1 MSYQKE
7 EFLKLRKSIIKKD
20 FGRMNDMQLAAVTTT
35 KGPLLVLAGAGSG
48 KTTVLVNRIACL
60 VKYGD
65 AYNSDF
71 VPEISEEDFLRG
83 EAFLRGEREDI
94 PEYAFSYKAAKPYE
108 ILAITFTNKAA
119 GELKERI
126 AAKLGDK
133 AGDIWAGTFHSIC
146 ARILRRYGDLIGY
159 SSHFTIY
166 DTDDQKRVVKDIL
179 KRMSISDKV
188 LPPKYVLNE
197 ISRAKDSLISPE
209 EYIASAGAYPLKA
222 SAGAVFKEYQKQL
235 KAADAMDF
243 DDIIINTVELF
254 KKNSDVLEYYSNKFK
269 YIMVDEYQDTNH
281 AQYVLVSLLAGAHNN
296 ICVVGDDDQ
305 SIYSFR
311 GATIENILSFE
322 DSYPNAKV
330 IRLEQNYRSTS
341 TILDAANAVIAHNKG
356 RKGKTLWTD
365 KKDDSKITL
374 TTLASEQEEGKFIAE
389 VISKSVEKGG
399 KFKDHAVL
407 YRMNA
412 LSGTLEN
419 IFVRSGIPY
428 KVIGG
433 HRFFDRKEIK
443 DVIAY
448 LNVINNPE
456 DSVRL
461 KRIINEPKR
470 GIGETT
476 VKNAEDIA
484 NGLGISLFEV
494 LSHSE
499 EYPTL
504 SRASAKL
511 QLFTGMIKNLM
522 AEAEELSLEEL
533 LDKVLDES
541 GYLSALRAE
550 GPESADRVE
559 NVNELRSGV
568 KTYAEEAE
576 TPSLSEYLEEVAL
589 ISDIDNY
596 NEDDD
601 YVVLMTLHSAKGLE
615 FNTVFLVGME
625 ENIFPGAQTIYGDP
639 NEMEEERRL
648 AYVGITRAKK
658 QLHITNTY
666 TRLLFGN
673 TMRNSGSRFLKEIP
687 PELCD
692 IAGIKP
698 TFGSQKSYGQGGFGS
713 GYQNSYSGGYL
724 SGEKGYYNNSTPIS
738 GKPKATFTATTA
750 SPKTPAVKYTKGIR
764 VRHKIFGD
772 GTVLSVTPMGGDS
785 LLEIAFDTKGT
796 KKLMANFVKMEI
808 L

>member
-1 MSYQKE
+1 MTLTKE
-7 EFLKLRKSIIKKD
+7 EFLNFRKAIIKKD
-20 FGRMNDMQLAAVTTT
+20 FGRMNDMQLSAVTTA

-71 VPEISEEDFLRG
+71 IPDLSDEEITAGEKFLKG
-83 EAFLRGEREDI
+83 ESDYL
-94 PEYAFSYKAAKPYE
+94 PPYAYSYMAAKPWQ

-119 GELKERI
+119 GELKSRI
-126 AAKLGDK
+126 AARLGED
-133 AGDIWAGTFHSIC
+133 ANDIWAGTFHSIC
-146 ARILRRYGDLIGY
+146 ARILRRYGDLLGY

-179 KRMSISDKV
+179 KRQGISDKE

-197 ISRAKDSLISPE
+197 ISKAKDSLITPDQ
-209 EYIASAGAYPLKA
+209 YIASAGIYPLKKA
-222 SAGAVFKEYQKQL
+222 AGNVFKEYQKQL
-235 KAADAMDF
+235 KSADAMDF
-243 DDIIINTVELF
+243 DDIILNTVELF
-254 KKNSDVLEYYSNKFK
+254 QKNSDVLDYYAEKFK

-281 AQYVLVSLLAGAHNN
+281 AQYVLVSLLASRHKN

-322 DSYPNAKV
+322 DTYPEAKV

-341 TILDAANAVIAHNKG
+341 TILDAANAVISNNQG

-365 KKDDSKITL
+365 KKDDSKITV
-374 TTLASEQEEGKFIAE
+374 TTLNSEQEEGKFIAQC
-389 VISKSVEKGG
+389 ILKSVEKGA
-399 KFKDHAVL
+399 KFNSHAVL

-412 LSGTLEN
+412 ISGTLEN
-419 IFVRSGIPY
+419 VFVRSGIPY

-448 LNVINNPE
+448 LNVINNPD

-470 GIGETT
+470 GIGDTT

-484 NGLGISLFEV
+484 NGLGITLFEV
-494 LSHSE
+494 LCHAE
-499 EYPTL
+499 DYPAL

-511 QLFTGMIKNLM
+511 KIFTDMIKGLINS
-522 AEAEELSLEEL
+522 AEELDLEEL
-533 LDKVLDES
+533 LDKVLDDS
-541 GYLSALRAE
+541 GYLMALRAE

-568 KTYAEEAE
+568 KTYQEEAE

-596 NEDDD
+596 DQDDD

-615 FNTVFLVGME
+615 FDTVFLVGME
-625 ENIFPGAQTIYGDP
+625 ENIFPGAQTIFGSP
-639 NEMEEERRL
+639 AEMEEERRL

-658 QLHITNTY
+658 QLNITHTY

-673 TMRNSGSRFLKEIP
+673 TMRNLPSRFLKEIP
-687 PELCD
+687 SELTD
-692 IAGIKP
+692 VMNLKP
-698 TFGSQKSYGQGGFGS
+698 AYGS
-713 GYQNSYSGGYL
+713 GYSGGGYGTS
-724 SGEKGYYNNSTPIS
+724 SGYSS
-738 GKPKATFTATTA
+738 GATNINPTPKATYKAPA
-750 SPKTPAVKYTKGIR
+750 SAPKTESVNYTKGMR
-764 VRHKIFGD
+764 VKHKIFGE
-772 GTVLSVTPMGGDS
+772 GTILTVTPMGGDN
-785 LLEIAFDTKGT
+785 LLEIAFDLKGT

>member
-1 MSYQKE
+1 MSYTKE
-7 EFLKLRKSIIKKD
+7 EFLRLRKAIIKKD
-20 FGRMNDMQLAAVTTT
+20 FGRMNDMQLAAVTTV

-48 KTTVLVNRIACL
+48 KTTVLVNRIACM

-65 AYNSDF
+65 AFNSDF
-71 VPEISEEDFLRG
+71 VPEITEEELLG
-83 EAFLRGEREDI
+83 GKAFLTGESDTL
-94 PEYAFSYKAAKPYE
+94 PEYAFSFKAARPYE

-119 GELKERI
+119 GELKSRI

-133 AGDIWAGTFHSIC
+133 AKDIWAGTFHSIC
-146 ARILRRYGDLIGY
+146 AKILRRYGDLIGY

-179 KRMSISDKV
+179 KRMDISDKV

-197 ISRAKDSLISPE
+197 ISRAKDSLITPD

-235 KAADAMDF
+235 KASDAMDF
-243 DDIIINTVELF
+243 DDIIINAVELF
-254 KKNSDVLEYYSNKFK
+254 KGHPDVLEYYANKFK

-281 AQYVLVSLLAGAHNN
+281 AQYVLVSLLAGVHNN

-322 DSYPNAKV
+322 DSYPDAKV

-365 KKDDSKITL
+365 KKDDSKITV
-374 TTLASEQEEGKFIAE
+374 TTLNSEQEEGKFIAE

-470 GIGETT
+470 GIGDTT

-494 LSHSE
+494 LCHSE

-511 QLFTGMIKNLM
+511 QMFTKMIKGLISD
-522 AEAEELSLEEL
+522 AEELSLEEL
-533 LDKVLDES
+533 LDKVLDDS
-541 GYLSALRAE
+541 GYLLALKAE
-550 GPESADRVE
+550 GPEAADRVE

-568 KTYAEEAE
+568 KTYQNEAE
-576 TPSLSEYLEEVAL
+576 APSLSEYLEEVAL

-596 NEDDD
+596 SEDDD

-625 ENIFPGAQTIYGDP
+625 ENIFPGAQTIFGDP
-639 NEMEEERRL
+639 AEMEEERRL
-648 AYVGITRAKK
+648 AYVGITRAKR

-692 IAGIKP
+692 VAGIKP
-698 TFGSQKSYGQGGFGS
+698 TFGGS
-713 GYQNSYSGGYL
+713 GYKAGGYSYGSYS
-724 SGEKGYYNNSTPIS
+724 SDSYYKDGTAINA
-738 GKPKATFTATTA
+738 KPKASYTAA
-750 SPKTPAVKYTKGIR
+750 AGSPKAPAVSYQKGMR
-764 VRHKIFGD
+764 VKHKIFGE
-772 GTVLSVTPMGGDS
+772 GMVLSVTPMGGDS